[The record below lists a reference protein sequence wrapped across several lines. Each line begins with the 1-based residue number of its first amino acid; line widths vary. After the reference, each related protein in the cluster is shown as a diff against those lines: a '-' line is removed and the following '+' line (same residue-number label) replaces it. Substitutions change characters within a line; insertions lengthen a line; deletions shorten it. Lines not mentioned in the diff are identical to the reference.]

1 MSDRAEK
8 LVEVLTALSMAEALP
23 RGTVKEDV
31 IKTRAHVELSR
42 ETLGRLLK
50 DMRSELFDVQSLPNE
65 PFTDFLKEFTLD
77 QLKSKDFWE
86 TVRSQRFPKVLHQL
100 QQRHY
105 NLSKR
110 LDEQTPLV
118 DLVDKVLQE
127 ASECNDKTPPEVTLK
142 ALNTLDEMNNI
153 CTHQIR
159 NDKNTD
165 SNARDALLLKQ
176 GEIAKTR
183 PVLHALLQVAAGSE
197 SAATAVDQ
205 NAFLDEIE
213 AGLKKSR
220 FDRKPLCREDCER
233 FHIYLSEVLSDPEYD
248 SKDRARPLLKSINA
262 RLKRIENK
270 SAAVVE
276 VKHDAGSPK
285 LPEQA
290 KKSSSKKR
298 AAAEMTTEEKKD
310 VRRKLQR
317 RWRNAKSLEKKTEL
331 DTEIRALDVEIA
343 GLKISEALPGMRLA
357 HAKTEQALS
366 SASKALAAAQDIV
379 TDLENSRI
387 LQSHSMNTLEN

>member
-118 DLVDKVLQE
+118 DLVSKVLQE

-213 AGLKKSR
+213 AG
-220 FDRKPLCREDCER
+220 F
-233 FHIYLSEVLSDPEYD
+233 IYLSEVLSDPEYD

-366 SASKALAAAQDIV
+366 SASKALAAVQDIV

>member
-31 IKTRAHVELSR
+31 IKTRAHVELSC
-42 ETLGRLLK
+42 ETFGRLLQ
-50 DMRSELFDVQSLPNE
+50 DMRSENE

-105 NLSKR
+105 NLSNL

-197 SAATAVDQ
+197 SAATAVDH

-220 FDRKPLCREDCER
+220 FDRKPRCREDCER
-233 FHIYLSEVLSDPEYD
+233 FHIYLSEVLSDPECD

-262 RLKRIENK
+262 RLKRIKNK

-290 KKSSSKKR
+290 TKKR

-317 RWRNAKSLEKKTEL
+317 RSRNAKSLEKKTEL

-366 SASKALAAAQDIV
+366 SASKALAAVQDIV

-387 LQSHSMNTLEN
+387 LQSHSVNTLEN

>member
-118 DLVDKVLQE
+118 DLADKVLQE

-159 NDKNTD
+159 NDKSTD

-183 PVLHALLQVAAGSE
+183 PDLSPQRP
-197 SAATAVDQ
+197 VDQ

-366 SASKALAAAQDIV
+366 SASKALAAVQDIV

>member
-1 MSDRAEK
+1 MQLVRHDEFPIAFWRKDLPSVTKTDRSSMSDRAEK

-65 PFTDFLKEFTLD
+65 PFTDFLKRE
-77 QLKSKDFWE
+77 
-86 TVRSQRFPKVLHQL
+86 
-100 QQRHY
+100 
-105 NLSKR
+105 
-110 LDEQTPLV
+110 
-118 DLVDKVLQE
+118 
-127 ASECNDKTPPEVTLK
+127 
-142 ALNTLDEMNNI
+142 
-153 CTHQIR
+153 QIR
-159 NDKNTD
+159 
-165 SNARDALLLKQ
+165 S
-176 GEIAKTR
+176 
-183 PVLHALLQVAAGSE
+183 
-197 SAATAVDQ
+197 
-205 NAFLDEIE
+205 
-213 AGLKKSR
+213 
-220 FDRKPLCREDCER
+220 PLCREDCER
-233 FHIYLSEVLSDPEYD
+233 FHIYLSEVLADPEYD

-343 GLKISEALPGMRLA
+343 GLKISEALPGTRLA
-357 HAKTEQALS
+357 HAKTEQARLS
-366 SASKALAAAQDIV
+366 P
-379 TDLENSRI
+379 RRR
-387 LQSHSMNTLEN
+387 TL